1 MSAAQLSLLDAGGAV
16 LPMFIAPHNPPQ
28 ACRPEPIE
36 HVRARRSDP
45 STSHQAADGAAAFA
59 GSHCSRILRAL
70 ASGPATAHELADL
83 TGLTVVQID
92 RRVPELE
99 REGKA
104 RVVVVDGQPVI
115 RGGARVWER
124 VAA

>member
-1 MSAAQLSLLDAGGAV
+1 M
-16 LPMFIAPHNPPQ
+16 
-28 ACRPEPIE
+28 E

-45 STSHQAADGAAAFA
+45 VTSHQAAEGAQAFA

-70 ASGPATAHELADL
+70 ASGPATPHELADA

-92 RRVPELE
+92 RRLPELA
-99 REGKA
+99 REGTA
-104 RVVVVDGQPVI
+104 RVVMVDGQPLQ

-124 VAA
+124 VPA

>member
-1 MSAAQLSLLDAGGAV
+1 MSHQSFFAAGQGTVFPIS
-16 LPMFIAPHNPPQ
+16 IAQHQPAP
-28 ACRPEPIE
+28 ACRPEPQE

-45 STSHQAADGAAAFA
+45 TTSHQAAEGAAAFA
-59 GSHCSRILRAL
+59 GSHCSRILRGLDAV
-70 ASGPATAHELADL
+70 PNATPHELTAR

-92 RRVPELE
+92 RRLPELAA
-99 REGKA
+99 EGKA
-104 RVVVVDGQPVI
+104 RVVMVDGQPLQ